1 MASCIKDEAS
11 NAEADITGISFEE
24 DVLASARFNLNP
36 SYNDNLQAYPIL
48 VKVKEGTPLNKLSPL
63 FELTPGATISPKSGS
78 EHDFSDGKRV
88 KYTVTSENKAWQRV
102 YSIGVREQS
111 VSDIPNEFHFEDIR
125 LINGI
130 NPKYKYQEFYEEQD
144 GLELTWASGN
154 EGFNWAASSSAT
166 ENYPTSQH
174 DNGKNGKCAKLETR
188 LTGSLGA
195 MVGMPIAAGNLFIG
209 EFDMT
214 NALTSPLK
222 ATHFG
227 TPFCYKPS
235 RLKGWYKYKAGERFY
250 ENGGYTDRKD
260 VMNIYAI
267 FYEGESYN
275 EAGEVTEVIL
285 DGNLPNQNYEH
296 PSMVALALISNP
308 HETDDWEAFDIPF
321 DYQRYGKEIDETK
334 LAKGKYKLIGDNNK
348 EVKFE
353 IDESGKVIGNVKE
366 NTRETRKL
374 VSTAVA
380 ELIIMI
386 QTGIEKVNYI
396 MIILTLLVTISSLL
410 YIVKK
415 TNVKES

>member
-1 MASCIKDEAS
+1 MYWQALVSI
-11 NAEADITGISFEE
+11 
-24 DVLASARFNLNP
+24 LNP

-63 FELTPGATISPKSGS
+63 FELTPGATISPESGS

-166 ENYPTSQH
+166 ENYPTSQY

-250 ENGGYTDRKD
+250 ENGWIHR
-260 VMNIYAI
+260 
-267 FYEGESYN
+267 
-275 EAGEVTEVIL
+275 
-285 DGNLPNQNYEH
+285 P
-296 PSMVALALISNP
+296 
-308 HETDDWEAFDIPF
+308 
-321 DYQRYGKEIDETK
+321 
-334 LAKGKYKLIGDNNK
+334 
-348 EVKFE
+348 
-353 IDESGKVIGNVKE
+353 
-366 NTRETRKL
+366 
-374 VSTAVA
+374 
-380 ELIIMI
+380 
-386 QTGIEKVNYI
+386 
-396 MIILTLLVTISSLL
+396 
-410 YIVKK
+410 
-415 TNVKES
+415 

>member
-1 MASCIKDEAS
+1 MRLNKLFILYSLFGILMASCIKDEAP

-63 FELTPGATISPKSGS
+63 FELTPGATISPESGS

-166 ENYPTSQH
+166 ENYPTSQY
-174 DNGKNGKCAKLETR
+174 DNGKNGKCAKSETR

-275 EAGEVTEVIL
+275 EAGEVTEIIL

-334 LAKGKYKLIGDNNK
+334 LAKGKYKLSIIFASSKNGAT
-348 EVKFE
+348 FE
-353 IDESGKVIGNVKE
+353 GAPGS
-366 NTRETRKL
+366 
-374 VSTAVA
+374 
-380 ELIIMI
+380 
-386 QTGIEKVNYI
+386 
-396 MIILTLLVTISSLL
+396 TLLVDDVELIF
-410 YIVKK
+410 
-415 TNVKES
+415 E